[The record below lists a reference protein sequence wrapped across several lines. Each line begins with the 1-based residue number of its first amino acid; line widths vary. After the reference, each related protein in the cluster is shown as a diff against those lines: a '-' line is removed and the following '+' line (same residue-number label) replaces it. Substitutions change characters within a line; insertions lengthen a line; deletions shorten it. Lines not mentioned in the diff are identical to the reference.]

1 MTELQGPPT
10 NPFAGPAV
18 AVALFALF
26 LGAFVRLGAAV
37 GLLAVLIGGLG
48 VARAEKSDRGLA
60 ASLFGLALGLLA
72 VLWTAVTVVN

>member
-1 MTELQGPPT
+1 MSEQQAPPS
-10 NPFAGPAV
+10 NPFAGPSV

-37 GLLAVLIGGLG
+37 GLLAVVIAGFGL
-48 VARAEKSDRGLA
+48 VRAEKSDRGLA
-60 ASLFGLALGLLA
+60 ASLFGLALGVLA